1 MRVAFDLNGVIRDT
15 FTKAEQL
22 YQKHYIDEFED
33 EIILFIMKRLKNL
46 IKYYLSMTL
55 NTN

>member
-22 YQKHYIDEFED
+22 YQKHYIDEFETK
-33 EIILFIMKRLKNL
+33 IILFIMKRLKN
-46 IKYYLSMTL
+46 S
-55 NTN
+55 